1 MQSGVCEDDRTQQM
15 GLDHARPNDLAE
27 VVQAQAAVINGKQRI
42 LRLRNLVPSQ
52 KCAEPTMRGGKT
64 FIRLATTGLDGMP
77 VTGSS

>member
-1 MQSGVCEDDRTQQM
+1 M

-27 VVQAQAAVINGKQRI
+27 VVQTQAAVINGKQRI

-64 FIRLATTGLDGMP
+64 FALLLLDWMDDGFFVNGEFPNMESYL
-77 VTGSS
+77 VM